1 VSAVGEYGGGRFAVA
16 LGACCRDVEFDV
28 GVEEVPARV
37 ECCCFGREHV
47 SRDGGV
53 GCECFAGVW
62 TDEAPATVDQREQ
75 CSTEDGNE
83 DARADQEFNVKRCIR
98 HLWMN
103 AIAEIL
109 VFGHSRCAAMSLTSS
124 PLPNFPTSENCVYRE
139 SFGI

>member
-1 VSAVGEYGGGRFAVA
+1 MRDDVQYGRYGAFAHGTYSLGFPYIVCARRAGHAVSAVGEYGGGRLAVA

-28 GVEEVPARV
+28 SVEEVPARI
-37 ECCCFGREHV
+37 ECCRFGREDV

-62 TDEAPATVDQREQ
+62 TDEAPATVDQRKQ

-98 HLWMN
+98 HLW
-103 AIAEIL
+103 
-109 VFGHSRCAAMSLTSS
+109 
-124 PLPNFPTSENCVYRE
+124 CVC
-139 SFGI
+139 IC